1 MYLKKFFFT
10 CVVCSAF
17 AYRAHAQYHYVH
29 DKLQISYDSRLETY
43 FIAERLAAEN
53 IGNYVFSN
61 KTFDY
66 SGQPIVMAGFDKFKN
81 YKDSAVILKLSALLD
96 TLKPL
101 LQDNAPIIEM
111 LLYKEQFP
119 AKGNQYPFKKL
130 MLFDAS
136 SHPEVIG
143 LIEQVIE
150 NLREFY
156 IEAQVGNFLTTNEY
170 FYRGAVK
177 EVEKLINKNIYTYM
191 EDYYGEHFLQYNI
204 VVAPAMTLFSDTDS
218 YRGIGPTI
226 HTPAGRISYMILS
239 TSVMLGKQQQPSN
252 YSHFGF
258 DNPAIIRRL
267 SVHEIGHSFINP
279 HLEKYKQRTEN
290 NAALFTPAL
299 AALMEQQ
306 GITSWYVCVT
316 ENLVRTGEIRIAM
329 QMKDTAQANWL
340 RQLYVPDQNC
350 IFIPALEEK
359 IDSYERN
366 RTKYPIFENFL
377 PELLTVFDGITPQ
390 KVDQM
395 LVKTKPV
402 RSLNQWE
409 QNFF

>member
-1 MYLKKFFFT
+1 MHLKKLLFS
-10 CVVCSAF
+10 CIVWSAF
-17 AYRAHAQYHYVH
+17 FYQAYAQYHYVYG
-29 DKLQISYDSRLETY
+29 KLQISYDPRLETY
-43 FIAERLAAEN
+43 FIAERLVAEN

-66 SGQPIVMAGFDKFKN
+66 SGQPIVMAAFNRFKN

-111 LLYKEQFP
+111 LLYKKQFP

-136 SHPEVIG
+136 SHPKVIG
-143 LIEQVIE
+143 LIEDVIE

-156 IEAQVGNFLTTNEY
+156 IKAQVSDFLMTNEY

-177 EVEKLINKNIYTYM
+177 EVEKLVNKDLYTYM
-191 EDYYGEHFLQYNI
+191 ENYYGEHFLQYNI
-204 VVAPAMTLFSDTDS
+204 VVAPTMTLFSDTDS

-226 HTPAGRISYMILS
+226 TTHAGKISCMILS
-239 TSVMLGKQQQPSN
+239 TSVMLEKQQQPSG
-252 YSHFGF
+252 YTHFGF

-267 SVHEIGHSFINP
+267 CVHEIGHSFINP
-279 HLEKYKQRTEN
+279 HVEKYKQQIESN
-290 NAALFTPAL
+290 GSLFTPAL
-299 AALMEQQ
+299 AALMGQQ
-306 GITSWYVCVT
+306 GITSWYICVI
-316 ENLVRTGEIRIAM
+316 ENLVRAEEIRIAE

-340 RQLYVPDQNC
+340 RQLYVHDQNC

-359 IDSYERN
+359 MVLYEKN
-366 RTKYPIFENFL
+366 RRMYPTFENFI
-377 PELLTVFDGITPQ
+377 PELLTVFNGTNPE

-395 LVKTKPV
+395 LGKTKAGE
-402 RSLNQWE
+402 SLKQ
-409 QNFF
+409 